1 MAWPGETS
9 VSTGTT
15 TGGTAWRSAR
25 VQPNDSTDRAT
36 VCAPLSLADGAS
48 TRLVI
53 ATHGT
58 GGSDATMDSGNGK
71 AIRDALLD
79 AGYVVVAGQL
89 GINTWGNAE
98 SMTHLVNLYSWCA
111 SLWNV
116 TDTFMFGQSQ
126 GGGVVMTAARRNA
139 IPTLRAVAAVAPAL
153 NYQWVSDSGSSS
165 ADIRAAYG
173 ANAGTFAAQSAA
185 YAPLSGTPDDYVGM
199 HFKFWASNEDAT
211 TPKPQHADKFVS
223 QGLDYRTAST
233 QIVTVTG
240 AHLSVDHYSPTG
252 VVEFYDYALRAGN
265 VEREHPAVHSGTKVR
280 VSGGWVDAA
289 VKVRAAGVW
298 ADADLSVRRSGGWI

>member
-1 MAWPGETS
+1 MAWPNETS
-9 VSTGTT
+9 VATGTT

-25 VQPNDSTDRAT
+25 VQPNGSADRAT
-36 VCAPLSLADGAS
+36 VCAPISLADGVAIK
-48 TRLVI
+48 LVI
-53 ATHGT
+53 GTHGT

-98 SMTHLVNLYSWCA
+98 SMTHLANLYSWCA

-126 GGGVVMTAARRNA
+126 GGGVVMTAARRKA

-153 NYQWVSDSGSSS
+153 NFQWVSDSGSSS

-173 ANAGTFAAQSAA
+173 ATAGTFAAQSAA
-185 YAPLSGTPDDYVGM
+185 HAPLAGTPDDYLGM
-199 HFKFWASNEDAT
+199 HFKFWASNEDTT
-211 TPKPQHADKFVS
+211 TPKPQHADKFVG

-240 AHLSVDHYSPTG
+240 AHLSVDHYNPTA
-252 VVEFYDYALRAGN
+252 VVEFFDYALRTGN
-265 VEREHPAVHSGTKVR
+265 VEQLHPVSPSGAKVR
-280 VSGGWVDAA
+280 VGGGWVDAA
-289 VKVRAAGVW
+289 VKVRVGGVW
-298 ADADLSVRRSGGWI
+298 VDAVMLPR